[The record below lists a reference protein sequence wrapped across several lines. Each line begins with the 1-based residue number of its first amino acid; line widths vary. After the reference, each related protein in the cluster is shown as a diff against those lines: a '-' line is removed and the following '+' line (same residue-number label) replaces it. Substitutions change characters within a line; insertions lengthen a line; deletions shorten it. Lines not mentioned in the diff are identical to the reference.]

1 MGFGYLVFLQQT
13 NKSFQKILTFDN
25 KNTEIKNEFSSVKNI
40 FNSSGKIQKK
50 IYKPLFY
57 DLFLYGAQWLGF
69 LDHLLRIF
77 TIAPLCLGDSK
88 VVIFGR
94 VEGLLHLQEFFTTA
108 WTVEVCFVNSDDVG

>member
-1 MGFGYLVFLQQT
+1 MGFGYLVFLHQT
-13 NKSFQKILTFDN
+13 NKIFQKILSFDN

-50 IYKPLFY
+50 IINHFFY

-88 VVIFGR
+88 VVIRRQRGR
-94 VEGLLHLQEFFTTA
+94 VTTPAGILYHSVDCGGLF
-108 WTVEVCFVNSDDVG
+108 C

>member
-1 MGFGYLVFLQQT
+1 MGFGYLLFLQQT
-13 NKSFQKILTFDN
+13 NKIFQKILSFDN

-40 FNSSGKIQKK
+40 FNSSGKIQKN
-50 IYKPLFY
+50 YKPLFY

-88 VVIFGR
+88 VVIRRQHGR
-94 VEGLLHLQEFFTTA
+94 VATPSGILYHSVDCEGLF
-108 WTVEVCFVNSDDVG
+108 C